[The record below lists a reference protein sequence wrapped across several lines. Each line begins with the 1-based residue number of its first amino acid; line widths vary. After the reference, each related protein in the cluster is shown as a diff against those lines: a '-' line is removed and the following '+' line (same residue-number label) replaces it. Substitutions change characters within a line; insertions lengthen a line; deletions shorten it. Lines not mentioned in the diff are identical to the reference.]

1 MKLLFS
7 IRRHALAIAVCL
19 LASALIPEGA
29 GAQLTKTAGAKATA
43 EQPAA
48 ETVQDALGRNTPRG
62 AVIGFLTAAY
72 AHNYETAAQYL
83 NTRLRGQ
90 EAAILAQE
98 LFYVLD
104 RRLPAKLNNLSN
116 EPQGSMSDPL
126 DSRRELV
133 GAVASASGSV
143 DIYLERV
150 DHGATP
156 IWMFSRATLAQ
167 IHDVYEEIDAIAVEN
182 ILPEFLLER
191 YFGFS
196 LFGWLFFFVLLPLLY
211 VVLSLA
217 NKLSG
222 MAAGWALR
230 TKRRDAR
237 NPTLLPHPI
246 RLLIVAGAIHWTYT
260 KFSLSLLARQIG
272 TSITTVIAV
281 TAFVWLLVLLNGR
294 WESYFKRRMEKN
306 GRIASTAILRPTRRL
321 MDIIAAVTGLMFA
334 LHTFGIN
341 PTAAL
346 AGLGVGGIAV
356 ALAAQ
361 KTLEN
366 VIGGA
371 SIILDEA
378 VRVGDFFKIGD
389 VIGTVEEIGLR
400 STRVRTLDR
409 TLVTIPNGQ
418 MATLTLENFS
428 ARDSFWLRHVIGVR
442 YETATPSIGLV
453 IDNIGKLLRHDRRV
467 VPQSERVRFLRFGKS
482 SLDIEVFAY
491 VSARDW
497 SHFLEIQQDL
507 LLQIRGVIESAG
519 LQVAF
524 PSRMV
529 YIKHDAEREVIGS
542 ESLQQAAGIGKT

>member
-7 IRRHALAIAVCL
+7 IRRHSPAIVVCL
-19 LASALIPEGA
+19 LACVLMGEEA
-29 GAQLTKTAGAKATA
+29 GAQLTKQLGKKAIA
-43 EQPAA
+43 EKPPA
-48 ETVQDALGRNTPRG
+48 ESVQDSLGRNTPRG
-62 AVIGFLTAAY
+62 AVLGFLTAAY
-72 AHNYETAAQYL
+72 AHNYETGAQYL

-90 EAAILAQE
+90 EAAALAQE

-133 GAVASASGSV
+133 GTVASANGNV

-150 DHGATP
+150 DRGETP
-156 IWMFSRATLAQ
+156 IWMFSRPTLAH
-167 IHDVYEEIDAIAVEN
+167 IPDLYEEINAIAVEN
-182 ILPEFLLER
+182 ILPDYLLKR

-196 LFGWLFFFVLLPLLY
+196 LFGWIFFCVFLPLLY

-222 MAAGWALR
+222 MAVGWATR
-230 TKRRDAR
+230 IKKSDAK
-237 NPTLLPHPI
+237 NPTLLPHPF
-246 RLLIVAGAIHWTYT
+246 RLLLVAGAIHWTYST
-260 KFSLSLLARQIG
+260 FSLSLVARQIG
-272 TSITTVIAV
+272 SVTTTVIAV
-281 TAFVWLLVLLNGR
+281 IAFVWIVVLLNGR
-294 WESYFKRRMEKN
+294 WEAYVKRRMERR
-306 GRIASTAILRPTRRL
+306 GRIASTAILRPARRL
-321 MDIIAAVTGLMFA
+321 MDITVAVTGLMFA
-334 LHTFGIN
+334 LHSFGIN

-346 AGLGVGGIAV
+346 AGLGVGGIAI

-378 VRVGDFFKIGD
+378 VRVGDFFKVGD

-418 MATLTLENFS
+418 MATVTLENFS

-442 YETATPSIGLV
+442 YETATSSIGLV
-453 IDNIGKLLRHDRRV
+453 IENIGKLLRQDRQV
-467 VPQSERVRFLRFGKS
+467 VPQSERVRFLRFAKS

-507 LLQIRGVIESAG
+507 LLQIRGLIESAG

-524 PSRMV
+524 PSRIV
-529 YIKHDAEREVIGS
+529 YIKREAEREVIRS
-542 ESLQQAAGIGKT
+542 ESLRQAAGIGKT

>member
-1 MKLLFS
+1 MTLLFS
-7 IRRHALAIAVCL
+7 IRRHALALAVCL
-19 LASALIPEGA
+19 LALILISEKA
-29 GAQLTKTAGAKATA
+29 GAQLTKPAGTKATA
-43 EQPAA
+43 EQPPT
-48 ETVQDALGRNTPRG
+48 ETVQDPLGRNTPRG

-133 GAVASASGSV
+133 GAVASANGNI

-150 DHGATP
+150 DRGATP
-156 IWMFSRATLAQ
+156 IWMFSRPTLAQ
-167 IHDVYEEIDAIAVEN
+167 IPDVYEEINAIAVEN
-182 ILPEFLLER
+182 VLPDFLLER

-222 MAAGWALR
+222 MAAGWAIR
-230 TKRRDAR
+230 TKKRDAK

-246 RLLIVAGAIHWTYT
+246 RLLMVAAAIHWTYS
-260 KFSLSLLARQIG
+260 KFSLSLVSRQLG
-272 TSITTVIAV
+272 SVTTTVIAV
-281 TAFVWLLVLLNGR
+281 FAFVWILVLLNGR
-294 WESYFKRRMEKN
+294 WEVYFKRRMESH
-306 GRIASTAILRPTRRL
+306 GRIGSTAILRPIRRL
-321 MDIIAAVTGLMFA
+321 MDITAAITGLMFA
-334 LHTFGIN
+334 LHSFGIN

-346 AGLGVGGIAV
+346 AGLGVGGIAI

-378 VRVGDFFKIGD
+378 VRVGDFFKVGD

-428 ARDSFWLRHVIGVR
+428 ARDSFWLRHVIGIR
-442 YETATPSIGLV
+442 YETATASIGLV
-453 IDNIGKLLRHDRRV
+453 VENIGKLLRHDRRV
-467 VPQSERVRFLRFGKS
+467 VPQSDRVRFLRFGKS

-507 LLQIRGVIESAG
+507 LFQIRGVIESAG

-529 YIKHDAEREVIGS
+529 YIKHESEREFIS
-542 ESLQQAAGIGKT
+542 PESLQQAAGIGKT